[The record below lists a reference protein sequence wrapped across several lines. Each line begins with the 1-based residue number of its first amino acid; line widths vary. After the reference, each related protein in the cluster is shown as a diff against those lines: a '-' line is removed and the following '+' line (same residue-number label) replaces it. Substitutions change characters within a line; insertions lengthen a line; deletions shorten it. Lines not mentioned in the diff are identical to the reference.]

1 MPRRSPLI
9 PCAEATLKSLYEVNN
24 DPFAQGTPVTPPKT
38 SEDTERSESLTQHPA
53 VDPPRKASQDGYK
66 LQPIAYSPNP
76 QKDEDFGEGSPD
88 SDRDSEG
95 EEAEEEGNQSWDEGD
110 EEPPQ
115 SPEPQEPKS
124 LTPQVAPRLPMLYFE
139 QDSIGQIDFAYRNR
153 SRSASRSTTRSKRKH
168 DQRNGQ
174 PQEDIPPP
182 PQLPKIDV
190 DANRRREEEEEQE
203 EPRHRGETV
212 RSPASQDAER
222 SGRKDDKGASFYW
235 HSPHS
240 SEGGSTSSK
249 RLEGGSD
256 DPKPAGPDAEAG
268 KRPQEPLSLKNTT
281 KTVPENSLTSATA
294 LEFGGPSDWEHF
306 GDYDAE
312 EVDDIALYTS
322 NKPKTAELPGNAS
335 GSDAPDKEEAAHR
348 PGGPE
353 NGEAMEREVLPTIQ
367 ERKSELLEDDPVKP
381 DGSRDAP
388 DQRGPAKPSSRENL
402 SSSAQ
407 APSQST
413 GSALPAGVK
422 VEQESESRSDANHDI
437 IISNDGGNLRKL
449 SPPPMHDKSRSGSL
463 EDSQRNGSSESVGSR
478 KDASP
483 SKEDERT
490 DSAQSG
496 DKKRMHSQDRAP
508 GRADT
513 KHPNRTPSEGSGFRG
528 LSRASG
534 VTSILSSPIDED
546 DGKENIIISLQV
558 PDSAPPNPNPPPRS
572 PEQRYREN
580 NPIPSPRPP
589 DPKALASPDVPP
601 SARRSVFPNSI
612 EMEDPYAGLDPWAK
626 ASLNRYVKM
635 LREEAQAPA
644 EEDKFT
650 IFTNFTHNETRVR
663 VVLYDMDDESDMSDH
678 PNRRPSLKSPGG
690 ATGAA
695 GAAGLRPRVSVRSK
709 ALPALP
715 PTDDVPPMP
724 TVPPARAD
732 TGPLSPDGT
741 TERSH
746 PPVAEKASLTG
757 LRERAGPSP
766 SPRAPGS
773 AEDNFVL
780 VDAPAEDKAGRAKG
794 AKDKGASNGAK
805 GTPTLSSWKRA
816 LEIVSARTGST
827 GAKEAAQAPAAGAGD
842 PAKPDEPTAYGALGA
857 ATPPLASTPAAENG
871 EAGEGSEIAFKP
883 SKGSEGRA
891 YEGDKAA
898 NRQTIYR
905 PFSTL
910 LRSTS
915 VRHPS
920 GDHAN
925 EKSKQQEGKAA
936 HGESP
941 QSAGAAPPLL
951 RRPSNDDPA
960 AAPAPPKPVN
970 YRYTVLE
977 PLLLVIPQERVLQ
990 HEPAA
995 LARLRAATAAV
1006 PDDFAFIHKTVLA
1019 WDAEAKRAR
1028 ERHERERSA
1037 RTGANE
1043 ARIDA
1048 LFHDREIGYGDIHEL
1063 EAEFQRAEAAAKAEE
1078 DRDEVATF
1086 VASVFDVVWARINY
1100 EMDQLTPLYD
1110 ECTQLVGAA
1119 SAGRGMF
1126 EAGSGG
1132 DDEPA
1137 QPQPRGVP
1145 IAPAMEILLVLYQKL
1160 MVRHQ
1165 KAFEAVLERDRRLKK
1180 TEVAPWYAL
1189 GSIEKVKRIE
1199 RRFEDA
1205 ERKAILEFCRQRDER
1220 ANLLMD
1226 VLDQNTLRGV
1236 GANQDYMESI
1246 MQAVRTIALDMT
1258 RGGGSGGAGPDA
1270 NGGGSPSRNL
1280 SGGGGGG
1287 GAPAGLRP
1295 DDAVSGD
1302 EVLKARTVTTALAR
1316 SSEQIVQTFH
1326 VADMLLNAAD
1336 YEVSVANAKLSGAD
1350 AAAFRRLRDAKAK
1363 EDSKLALDLEHRM
1376 GLIRG
1381 DTARTQEEIEKL
1393 LGSIAAREAERT
1405 KTAAA
1410 AAAAA
1415 GGGAP
1420 DGGPQGAGAT
1430 PAAAA
1435 DGVEDTIGGEKEN
1448 QGPRGGA
1455 AAPPPSTE
1463 EGKTKKKP

>member
-1 MPRRSPLI
+1 M
-9 PCAEATLKSLYEVNN
+9 
-24 DPFAQGTPVTPPKT
+24 
-38 SEDTERSESLTQHPA
+38 
-53 VDPPRKASQDGYK
+53 
-66 LQPIAYSPNP
+66 
-76 QKDEDFGEGSPD
+76 
-88 SDRDSEG
+88 
-95 EEAEEEGNQSWDEGD
+95 
-110 EEPPQ
+110 
-115 SPEPQEPKS
+115 
-124 LTPQVAPRLPMLYFE
+124 YFE
-139 QDSIGQIDFAYRNR
+139 QDSIGQIDFAYKNR
-153 SRSASRSTTRSKRKH
+153 SRSASRSTTRSKRRH
-168 DQRNGQ
+168 ESRNGQ
-174 PQEDIPPP
+174 PPEDIPPP

-190 DANRRREEEEEQE
+190 DTTRKEEES
-203 EPRHRGETV
+203 RHRGETV
-212 RSPASQDAER
+212 KSPEGQSAED
-222 SGRKDDKGASFYW
+222 SGRKDEKGGSFYW
-235 HSPHS
+235 HSPRS
-240 SEGGSTSSK
+240 SDGESASSK
-249 RLEGGSD
+249 RREDASDESKKEG
-256 DPKPAGPDAEAG
+256 KDAEAG
-268 KRPQEPLSLKNTT
+268 RKQQQRLKLKKPNTT
-281 KTVPENSLTSATA
+281 LPESSLTSATA

-322 NKPKTAELPGNAS
+322 DKPRTAELPGHAS
-335 GSDAPDKEEAAHR
+335 GPETSDKDEAANR
-348 PGGPE
+348 PKTPE
-353 NGEAMEREVLPTIQ
+353 NGETTERELLPTIQ
-367 ERKSELLEDDPVKP
+367 ERKSEALEEEAVKK
-381 DGSRDAP
+381 DGIRDASG
-388 DQRGPAKPSSRENL
+388 QSESAKSSSRENL
-402 SSSAQ
+402 SSNAQ
-407 APSQST
+407 TQSQPT
-413 GSALPAGVK
+413 GSDLPGGLNTEHESGSRTGAK
-422 VEQESESRSDANHDI
+422 QETV
-437 IISNDGGNLRKL
+437 ISNDGGNLRKL
-449 SPPPMHDKSRSGSL
+449 SPPPMQDRSRSGSL
-463 EDSQRNGSSESVGSR
+463 DGGQRNGSSESIGPRNDS
-478 KDASP
+478 SQ

-490 DSAQSG
+490 DASQGG

-508 GRADT
+508 GRSDS
-513 KHPNRTPSEGSGFRG
+513 KHPNRTPSESSGFRG

-558 PDSAPPNPNPPPRS
+558 PDSAPPNVNPQTMS
-572 PEQRYREN
+572 PDQRYREN
-580 NPIPSPRPP
+580 NQMPSPRPLES
-589 DPKALASPDVPP
+589 KTLASPEMPQ

-635 LREEAQAPA
+635 LREEAQAPT

-663 VVLYDMDDESDMSDH
+663 VVLYDMDDESDMSEH
-678 PNRRPSLKSPGG
+678 PSRRPSLKGNG
-690 ATGAA
+690 I
-695 GAAGLRPRVSVRSK
+695 GLRPRISVRSK

-715 PTDDVPPMP
+715 PKDYVPPMP
-724 TVPPARAD
+724 KVQVQNALARSD
-732 TGPLSPDGT
+732 TMPISPDNVD
-741 TERSH
+741 RNPNIS
-746 PPVAEKASLTG
+746 EKASLTA
-757 LRERAGPSP
+757 LRDRTMQSP
-766 SPRAPGS
+766 SPRPPGS
-773 AEDNFVL
+773 AEDNFVM
-780 VDAPAEDKAGRAKG
+780 VDSPTEDKSAGGKQKNN
-794 AKDKGASNGAK
+794 KDKGTNNAK

-816 LEIVSARTGST
+816 LEIVSARTGSNN
-827 GAKEAAQAPAAGAGD
+827 AKEAAQAPTSAQD
-842 PAKPDEPTAYGALGA
+842 QAKREEPTAFGALGSSPQL
-857 ATPPLASTPAAENG
+857 TQTTENG
-871 EAGEGSEIAFKP
+871 DPQDGGSEISYKP
-883 SKGSEGRA
+883 SKVNEGRA

-925 EKSKQQEGKAA
+925 EKNKQQEGKAGA
-936 HGESP
+936 PNTETSP
-941 QSAGAAPPLL
+941 SSAGPSP
-951 RRPSNDDPA
+951 RRSSDDIKA
-960 AAPAPPKPVN
+960 VTKPVN

-977 PLLLVIPQERVLQ
+977 PLLLVIPQEGVLQ

-1028 ERHERERSA
+1028 ERHERERHA
-1037 RTGANE
+1037 RTGTNE

-1048 LFHDREIGYGDIHEL
+1048 LYDDQEIGYGDIHEL
-1063 EAEFQRAEAAAKAEE
+1063 EAEFQRAEAAKKAEE

-1086 VASVFDVVWARINY
+1086 VAKVFDVVWARINY

-1110 ECTQLVGAA
+1110 ECTGLVGAA

-1126 EAGSGG
+1126 EAD
-1132 DDEPA
+1132 DDEA
-1137 QPQPRGVP
+1137 SSGPRGVP

-1199 RRFEDA
+1199 KRFEDA

-1236 GANQDYMESI
+1236 GANQDYMESV
-1246 MQAVRTIALDMT
+1246 MQAVRKIALDMT
-1258 RGGGSGGAGPDA
+1258 RGEPSPAVNGSGGSPQP
-1270 NGGGSPSRNL
+1270 NGAL
-1280 SGGGGGG
+1280 S
-1287 GAPAGLRP
+1287 P

-1336 YEVSVANAKLSGAD
+1336 YEVSVANAKLSNAD

-1363 EDSKLALDLEHRM
+1363 EDSKLAMDLEHRM

-1393 LGSIAAREAERT
+1393 LGRIEAREEER
-1405 KTAAA
+1405 KK
-1410 AAAAA
+1410 AAA
-1415 GGGAP
+1415 GGGA
-1420 DGGPQGAGAT
+1420 GEAGQQGAAPPT
-1430 PAAAA
+1430 PPPPAAE
-1435 DGVEDTIGGEKEN
+1435 GGEDAVGGEKEVK
-1448 QGPRGGA
+1448 GPRA
-1455 AAPPPSTE
+1455 PAAPPPPPSE
-1463 EGKTKKKP
+1463 EGKKKKKP